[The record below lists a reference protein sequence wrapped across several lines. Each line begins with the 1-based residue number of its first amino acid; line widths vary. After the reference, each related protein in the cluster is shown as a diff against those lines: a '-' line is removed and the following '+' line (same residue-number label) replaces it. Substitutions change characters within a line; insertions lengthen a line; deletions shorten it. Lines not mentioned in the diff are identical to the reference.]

1 MVSIQDPGTERSVQR
16 IEIRGRV
23 SLRPQ
28 HVAPSL
34 EVRQIISRAKIPDP
48 AVEVLLLVAPQPEL
62 LADLADFD
70 TVRMR
75 PENREEP
82 AVDRSQGHQRILSCR
97 EALSAWGAANGRHY
111 PWRQESGYRLAVAE
125 VLLQKTRGGAVE
137 PVWQATLQRFP
148 DAASLTGPGADEL
161 LELMAPLGLGA
172 QRVARLRTMAAHFDA
187 GSPGCPPGMGPY
199 GYGVVV
205 LASGQIPEVAPVD
218 GNLARVV
225 SRVNGWRFE
234 RGEARKK
241 PESRAAVREL
251 LAGVRAAERLA
262 ILYALVDVGATLCK
276 RVHPDCVRC
285 PLQSSCVWAQQ
296 PARGDQK
303 VQ

>member
-1 MVSIQDPGTERSVQR
+1 MAVRAISVFSHAGKRSWRGAQRTGATTPGAKNPATGWQWLRSCSR
-16 IEIRGRV
+16 KRAGEPSSRSGRLP
-23 SLRPQ
+23 SSASRTRRP
-28 HVAPSL
+28 
-34 EVRQIISRAKIPDP
+34 
-48 AVEVLLLVAPQPEL
+48 
-62 LADLADFD
+62 
-70 TVRMR
+70 
-75 PENREEP
+75 
-82 AVDRSQGHQRILSCR
+82 
-97 EALSAWGAANGRHY
+97 
-111 PWRQESGYRLAVAE
+111 
-125 VLLQKTRGGAVE
+125 
-137 PVWQATLQRFP
+137 
-148 DAASLTGPGADEL
+148 LTGPGADEL
-161 LELMAPLGLGA
+161 LELVAPLGLGA
-172 QRVARLRTMAAHFDA
+172 QRVARLRAMAAHFDA
-187 GSPGCPPGMGPY
+187 GSPACPPGMGPY

-241 PESRAAVREL
+241 PEPRAAVREL

-285 PLQSSCVWAQQ
+285 PLQSSCVWATQ